1 MKLSDLR
8 PAPGSHKEKRRVGRG
23 HGSGRGKTAG
33 RGTKGQKAR
42 SGGQIHRAFS
52 GGQTRLSKRL
62 PFVRGLGNSNA
73 LFRKDYAIIN
83 VADLQ
88 LFDAGTEVTPEQL
101 VEQSLMSAAE
111 GRGLVKVLGNGEID
125 RALAVRAHKFSAS
138 ARAKI
143 VEAGGSVEII
153 PIKVYEKT
161 KRRKDEGTCRSGHQ
175 EVSFLVSWLD
185 GGPFLVLPKGGSHVG
200 TTAKYLDSSRSTQ

>member
-8 PAPGSHKEKRRVGRG
+8 PAPGSHKAERRVGRG

-42 SGGQIHRAFS
+42 TGGKIHRAFN

-73 LFRKDYAIIN
+73 AFRDEYTIIN
-83 VADLQ
+83 VDDLE
-88 LFDAGTEVTPEQL
+88 LFEAGSQVKPENL
-101 VEQSLMSAAE
+101 VAHGLMTRAK
-111 GRGLVKVLGNGEID
+111 GRGLIKVLGDGEIG
-125 RALAVRAHKFSAS
+125 RALTVHAHKFSAS

-143 VEAGGSVEII
+143 EAAGGAVEII
-153 PIKVYEKT
+153 PRKVYEQT
-161 KRRKDEGTCRSGHQ
+161 KRRKEDKTKTPPRQ
-175 EVSFLVSWLD
+175 D
-185 GGPFLVLPKGGSHVG
+185 
-200 TTAKYLDSSRSTQ
+200 ARA